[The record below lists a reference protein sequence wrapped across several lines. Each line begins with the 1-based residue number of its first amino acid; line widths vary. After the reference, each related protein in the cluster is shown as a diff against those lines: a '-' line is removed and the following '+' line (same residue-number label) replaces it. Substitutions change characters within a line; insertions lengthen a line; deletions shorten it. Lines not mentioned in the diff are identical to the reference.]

1 MSERMTATWD
11 LYAKDLLRERPQ
23 DFVELILPGARYI
36 ARRESQFQMREI
48 RLDRLIEVEY
58 CGQRILINLEIQVAK
73 DPRMGMRLLR
83 YSLAALEEYD
93 LPVLSCVIYLQH
105 VAELSEP
112 PLCWEIF
119 EGRCVLWFDFVCIR
133 LAEMTTAEL
142 RQMNLLGLLPLFIL
156 SKDGKNF
163 KVLDE
168 IVTRLREEN
177 EKELL
182 ALTRLFAELV
192 FVSDIEQTQL
202 VRRFAMLQNIEDTP
216 TYKRLVQQG
225 QIEGRIEG
233 ARQILVHLV
242 QARFPSLRS
251 LAEKQFAT
259 ITNLEVLHQAASQI
273 GSARTARD
281 TRQYLQSLQ
290 SPSA

>member
-1 MSERMTATWD
+1 MTATWD

-58 CGQRILINLEIQVAK
+58 CERRMLLNLELQASR
-73 DPRMGMRLLR
+73 DPRMGIRLLR

-119 EGRCVLWFDFVCIR
+119 EGRRVLWFDFVCIQ
-133 LAEMTTAEL
+133 LAEMTIEEL
-142 RQMNLLGLLPLFIL
+142 RQTNLLGLLPLFIL

-163 KVLDE
+163 TVLDE
-168 IVTRLREEN
+168 IVTRLHEGN
-177 EKELL
+177 ERELL

-192 FVSDIEQTQL
+192 FISDTDRTQV

-225 QIEGRIEG
+225 RIEGRVEG
-233 ARQILVHLV
+233 ARQIVVHLV

-259 ITNLEVLHQAASQI
+259 ITDLEKLQEISLEI
-273 GSARTARD
+273 STARLARD
-281 TRQYLQSLQ
+281 ARKYLAKLAQEDPQ
-290 SPSA
+290 Q

>member
-1 MSERMTATWD
+1 MTATWD

-83 YSLAALEEYD
+83 YSLAAL
-93 LPVLSCVIYLQH
+93 
-105 VAELSEP
+105 
-112 PLCWEIF
+112 
-119 EGRCVLWFDFVCIR
+119 
-133 LAEMTTAEL
+133 
-142 RQMNLLGLLPLFIL
+142 
-156 SKDGKNF
+156 
-163 KVLDE
+163 
-168 IVTRLREEN
+168 
-177 EKELL
+177 

-192 FVSDIEQTQL
+192 FVSDIERTQV

-225 QIEGRIEG
+225 RIEGQVEG

-242 QARFPSLRS
+242 QARFPSLRT

-259 ITNLEVLHQAASQI
+259 ITDLQVLHQAASQI

>member
-1 MSERMTATWD
+1 MTATWD

-58 CGQRILINLEIQVAK
+58 CGQRMLINLELQAAK
-73 DPRMGMRLLR
+73 DPWMGIRLLR

-119 EGRCVLWFDFVCIR
+119 EGRRVLWFDFVCIR
-133 LAEMTTAEL
+133 LAEKTIEEL

-163 KVLDE
+163 NVLDE
-168 IVTRLREEN
+168 IVTRLREGN

-192 FVSDIEQTQL
+192 FVSDIERTQL

-225 QIEGRIEG
+225 RIEE
-233 ARQILVHLV
+233 AHEMLMLLV
-242 QARFPSLRS
+242 QKRFPSLTTLARMKTENMTDLEKLQEIS
-251 LAEKQFAT
+251 LEISTARLAREARKYLAELV
-259 ITNLEVLHQAASQI
+259 LEDPQQ
-273 GSARTARD
+273 
-281 TRQYLQSLQ
+281 
-290 SPSA
+290 

>member
-1 MSERMTATWD
+1 MTATWD

-119 EGRCVLWFDFVCIR
+119 GGRCVLWFDFVCIR

-192 FVSDIEQTQL
+192 FVSDIERTQV

-225 QIEGRIEG
+225 RIEG
-233 ARQILVHLV
+233 AREVLILLV
-242 QARFPSLRS
+242 QRRFPSLVTLARAKTANMTDLEKLQEIS
-251 LAEKQFAT
+251 LE
-259 ITNLEVLHQAASQI
+259 IS
-273 GSARTARD
+273 TARLARD
-281 TRQYLQSLQ
+281 ARKYLAKLVLEDPQQ
-290 SPSA
+290 

>member
-1 MSERMTATWD
+1 MTATWD

-58 CGQRILINLEIQVAK
+58 CGQRILINLEIQAAK

-83 YSLAALEEYD
+83 YSLAAVEEYN

-105 VAELSEP
+105 VAESSEP

-168 IVTRLREEN
+168 IVTRLHEGN
-177 EKELL
+177 EQELL

-192 FVSDIEQTQL
+192 FVSDIERTQV

-216 TYKRLVQQG
+216 TYKRLVQQ
-225 QIEGRIEG
+225 GRIEG

-259 ITNLEVLHQAASQI
+259 ITDLHVLHQAASQI

-290 SPSA
+290 PPSA